1 MRGIKKVAGMTQ
13 RYCEKDGYGM
23 RVQGV
28 YNPAKDEIRPLL
40 QFGGSYFVPAEGE
53 ISVWFSTP
61 TTMDGV
67 VDAVYDRLDEIRFME
82 QYIKEELG
90 E

>member
-1 MRGIKKVAGMTQ
+1 MKGIKKVAGMTQ

-28 YNPAKDEIRPLL
+28 YNSAKDEIRPLL

-67 VDAVYDRLDEIRFME
+67 VDAVYDKIAEIEAME
-82 QYIKEELG
+82 KYMQEVITE
-90 E
+90 

>member
-1 MRGIKKVAGMTQ
+1 MKGIKKVAGLTQ
-13 RYCEKDGYGM
+13 HYCSKDGYGIK
-23 RVQGV
+23 VQGV
-28 YNPAKDEIRPLL
+28 YDPAEDTIYGLP
-40 QFGGSYFVPAEGE
+40 QIGGSYFVPAEGE
-53 ISVWFSTP
+53 ISIWFSTP

-67 VDAVYDRLDEIRFME
+67 VDAVYDRLDEIRIME

>member
-1 MRGIKKVAGMTQ
+1 MKGIKKVAGMTQ

-28 YNPAKDEIRPLL
+28 YNPTKDEIRPLL
-40 QFGGSYFVPAEGE
+40 QFGGGYFVPAEGE

-67 VDAVYDRLDEIRFME
+67 VDAVYDKIAEIEVME
-82 QYIKEELG
+82 KNTG
-90 E
+90 RR